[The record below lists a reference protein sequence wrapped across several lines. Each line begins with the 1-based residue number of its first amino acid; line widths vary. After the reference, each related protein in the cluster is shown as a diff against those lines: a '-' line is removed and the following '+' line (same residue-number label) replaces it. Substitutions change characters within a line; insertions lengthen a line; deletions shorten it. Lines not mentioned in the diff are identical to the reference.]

1 MALTYAQ
8 SDTALLLVDPYNDF
22 LSEGGKLYPHIEEV
36 AAKVNLLEN
45 LSRIVDLCR
54 SIGITIFFVPHRRWR
69 AERYGGWI
77 NYAPTQERSRDLK
90 LFADGEWGG
99 EFHPDF
105 QPHDSDVIVQEHW
118 AQSGFANTDLDMLL
132 KKRGVQKIIIVGLR
146 VNTCIDSTA
155 RYGMELGYH
164 VTLITD
170 ATAGF
175 SWDEMDAS
183 HRVNAPTF
191 AHAVL
196 NTTDFVTAVST
207 NH

>member
-1 MALTYAQ
+1 M
-8 SDTALLLVDPYNDF
+8 
-22 LSEGGKLYPHIEEV
+22 
-36 AAKVNLLEN
+36 
-45 LSRIVDLCR
+45 
-54 SIGITIFFVPHRRWR
+54 
-69 AERYGGWI
+69 
-77 NYAPTQERSRDLK
+77 
-90 LFADGEWGG
+90 
-99 EFHPDF
+99 
-105 QPHDSDVIVQEHW
+105 QEHW

-132 KKRGVQKIIIVGLR
+132 KKRGVEKIVVVGLR